1 MHTIS
6 KYMPGMRTFKTALS
20 VFLCI
25 TIWRIWNTEIPFF
38 ACIAA
43 VITTQ
48 NSIESTKRVGLNRF
62 LGTLIG
68 ACVGALIVWFLPSN
82 TFILTLGI
90 IVVIHLTTLVKKGG
104 SAAIACIVYLTIMI
118 NIGAE
123 SINTYILLRV
133 VETTLGILV
142 ATIINVQ
149 IRPPEESDTESTL

>member
-1 MHTIS
+1 MHTIRE
-6 KYMPGMRTFKTALS
+6 YLPGMRTFKTALS

-25 TIWRIWNTEIPFF
+25 TIWRIWNTDFPFF

-48 NSIESTKRVGLNRF
+48 NSLESTKRVGINRF

-68 ACVGALIVWFLPSN
+68 ACVGALIVWFFPSN
-82 TFILTLGI
+82 TITLTLGI
-90 IVVIHLTTLVKKGG
+90 IVVIHLTTLAKKGG
-104 SAAIACIVYLTIMI
+104 SAAIASIVYLTIMI

-142 ATIINVQ
+142 ATIINTR
-149 IRPPEESDTESTL
+149 IRPPEETDTV

>member
-1 MHTIS
+1 MHIIRE
-6 KYMPGMRTFKTALS
+6 YMPGMRTFKTALS

-25 TIWRIWNTEIPFF
+25 IIWRIWNTELPFF

-68 ACVGALIVWFLPSN
+68 ACVGALIVWFLPNN
-82 TFILTLGI
+82 TLILTLGI

-118 NIGAE
+118 NIGVE

-142 ATIINVQ
+142 ATIINTS
-149 IRPPEESDTESTL
+149 IRPPDEADA